1 MAQGM
6 AGRGPSTQQASTNNR
21 NVNPRTGRPFKFTI
35 KQLVAKQAAGEQLG
49 PKQIARL
56 QKAGKIAP
64 SPATPTP
71 QLTPQQIEQRVGAA
85 TGGGVEQFMNI
96 ISQQGAFQPGSYADQ
111 MNTARQ
117 SVLQQ
122 FERTQAP
129 EFQRQQAD
137 FAQMAAERGLDP
149 NGAAYKTLQQQ
160 LTQRQDAAREG
171 AMLAAEQAA
180 QGVQAQAFG
189 QQLQG
194 YQAPAAML
202 GAFAPFYDQFGQR
215 LTEQEQQQYLRD
227 KMAQEA
233 QISREQIQGGIMQS
247 RIGQFGQLSPEQQFQ
262 MAKDQQAHDLALQML
277 PGQQQQRP
285 STSANI
291 IGGLAQGAGAAFGSY
306 LGKKNGKQ

>member
-96 ISQQGAFQPGSYADQ
+96 IGQQGAFQPGSYADQ

-180 QGVQAQAFG
+180 QQVQAQGFG

-202 GAFAPFYDQFGQR
+202 GAFAPFYGQFGQR
-215 LTEQEQQQYLRD
+215 LTEQEQQELAKQQ
-227 KMAQEA
+227 MAQDWQKA
-233 QISREQIQGGIMQS
+233 QLAAQTGLQQAK
-247 RIGQFGQLSPEQQFQ
+247 IGQFGQLSPEQQFEMQ
-262 MAKDQQAHDLALQML
+262 RQQYGFMAGLKQL
-277 PGQQQQRP
+277 PGELPQQP
-285 STSANI
+285 STGSSVI
-291 IGGLAQGAGAAFGSY
+291 SGIGSGIGAGIGSW
-306 LGKKNGKQ
+306 LGGK

>member
-85 TGGGVEQFMNI
+85 TGSGVEQFMNI
-96 ISQQGAFQPGSYADQ
+96 IGQQGAFQPGSYADQ

-194 YQAPAAML
+194 YQAPASML
-202 GAFAPFYDQFGQR
+202 GAFAPFYGQFGQR
-215 LTEQEQQQYLRD
+215 LTEQEQQELAKQQ
-227 KMAQEA
+227 MAQDWQKA
-233 QISREQIQGGIMQS
+233 QLAAQTGITQS

-262 MAKDQQAHDLALQML
+262 MQKEAQAHQLAMQMM
-277 PGQQQQRP
+277 PGQTQPRP
-285 STSANI
+285 STGSAI
-291 IGGLAQGAGAAFGSY
+291 ASGLAQGAGAGISSW
-306 LGKKNGKQ
+306 LGGQ